1 MDAISKAFVNSL
13 LPSLKL
19 TGLVSGKQKPLDQV
33 LLLHLKSIAKDEQT
47 FETRCA
53 EKTIEH
59 WVKQDWQK
67 AFEPCESKVI
77 SKLLT
82 NP

>member
-19 TGLVSGKQKPLDQV
+19 SGKQKPLDQV

-77 SKLLT
+77 SNLLK

>member
-33 LLLHLKSIAKDEQT
+33 LLLHLKSIAKDE
-47 FETRCA
+47 
-53 EKTIEH
+53 
-59 WVKQDWQK
+59 
-67 AFEPCESKVI
+67 
-77 SKLLT
+77 
-82 NP
+82 